1 MAYVRPPHQGPGPG
15 RPRLGRGHPADRP
28 RLPLREPW
36 TAGRSPA
43 RPSVRLSE
51 RGDYELVIGA
61 GGAATVAQKLARLA
75 PGHYAAS
82 VQVEVGATAGERRR
96 AALEVRT
103 ADGVTAANWT
113 DTSTA
118 VNYVAADRKSG
129 TRFQRLFTPFTVPE
143 GGGPVTLT
151 LTAAAGR
158 ARIGF
163 DNLRVVP
170 AEPTTK
176 KGTLAYED
184 FEHVPQGWGVFV
196 KGDAGGSTDPR
207 THIAQRHAPFTQ
219 RGWNGKAVDDVLD
232 GGQSLK
238 SRGENNGLVYRT
250 VPHTVR
256 FDRGPPLPGHL
267 PLRQREGRPVRLD
280 HRRRRTRAPRTDPH
294 PVCPS
299 PAGPATHTYEFTAP
313 ADGEAWVGLRK
324 VGDDGTAEFVL
335 DTFEVREV

>member
-1 MAYVRPPHQGPGPG
+1 MR
-15 RPRLGRGHPADRP
+15 
-28 RLPLREPW
+28 
-36 TAGRSPA
+36 
-43 RPSVRLSE
+43 
-51 RGDYELVIGA
+51 
-61 GGAATVAQKLARLA
+61 
-75 PGHYAAS
+75 
-82 VQVEVGATAGERRR
+82 
-96 AALEVRT
+96 
-103 ADGVTAANWT
+103 
-113 DTSTA
+113 
-118 VNYVAADRKSG
+118 
-129 TRFQRLFTPFTVPE
+129 
-143 GGGPVTLT
+143 
-151 LTAAAGR
+151 
-158 ARIGF
+158 F

-238 SRGENNGLVYRT
+238 SRGENSGLVYRT

-256 FDRGPPLPGHL
+256 FTAGRRYRVTFRYANEKAGQYAWVTAVDAPAPRELTRTPLPVA
-267 PLRQREGRPVRLD
+267 GR
-280 HRRRRTRAPRTDPH
+280 
-294 PVCPS
+294 
-299 PAGPATHTYEFTAP
+299 PATHAYEFTAP
-313 ADGEAWVGLRK
+313 AAGESWVGLRK